1 EIELDRN
8 RAHEI
13 MAVVDRLVL
22 KDGVR
27 SRVAESVEAALQL
40 DRAGY
45 PVVLVEKEGQLGGRL
60 RELSR
65 LFPGEEPAAEL
76 LGRKLGL
83 VERSSIKVLTGARLV
98 GATRLPDGF
107 AVSLLVGASGEERLL
122 AAAVILAVGYDY
134 FDVREY
140 GEYGCGIY
148 PGVID
153 SRELEQ
159 HLRKGD
165 LAGLGLQPGQRPAVA
180 FIQCVGSRDRAKG
193 RAYCSR
199 ICCLYSTRQ
208 ARQVREILPQSRVY
222 VFYMDVRAAGR
233 GYEEYY
239 RRAMEESGVFYLRGR
254 PSKVFPAPGR
264 LLLRFEDT
272 LMGTP
277 GELEVDLVVLA
288 GAMLPARDGPWLA
301 EVLGL
306 GTDGDGFFCGS
317 DCARPL
323 MAGERVFFAGACG
336 FPVSVEEAIIQGAA
350 AASEAAAILEG

>member
-1 EIELDRN
+1 MELDKRP
-8 RAHEI
+8 
-13 MAVVDRLVL
+13 VLVI
-22 KDGVR
+22 GGGP
-27 SRVAESVEAALQL
+27 AGMEAALQL
-40 DRAGY
+40 DRAGH
-45 PVVLVEKEGQLGGRL
+45 PVVLIEKEAQLGGRL

-65 LFPGEEPAAEL
+65 LFPGEESAAEL
-76 LGRKLGL
+76 LGRKLEQM
-83 VERSSIKVLTGARLV
+83 ERSSIRVLTETRLA
-98 GATRLPDGF
+98 GATRLSDGF
-107 AVSLLVGASGEERLL
+107 MVSLHAGASGEERLL

-165 LAGLGLQPGQRPAVA
+165 LGGLGLQPEQQPAVA

-193 RAYCSR
+193 RAYCSK
-199 ICCLYSTRQ
+199 ICCLYATRQ

-233 GYEEYY
+233 GCEEYY
-239 RRAMEESGVFYLRGR
+239 RRAMEESGVYYLRSR
-254 PSKVFPAPGR
+254 PSKVFPAQGR

-288 GAMLPARDGPWLA
+288 GAMLPARDSSALA
-301 EVLGL
+301 EMMDLRV
-306 GTDGDGFFCGS
+306 DGDGFFCGG
-317 DCARPL
+317 DHGRPL
-323 MAGERVFFAGACG
+323 AAGERVFFAGACG

-350 AASEAAAILEG
+350 AASEAAGVLKGQRVD